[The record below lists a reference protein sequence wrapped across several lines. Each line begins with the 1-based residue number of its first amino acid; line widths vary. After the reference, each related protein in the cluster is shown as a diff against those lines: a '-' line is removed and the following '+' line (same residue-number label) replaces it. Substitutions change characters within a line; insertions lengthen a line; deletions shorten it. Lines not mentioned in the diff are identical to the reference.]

1 MTEQNRKRRTARR
14 ADDHRLSMKRWEKL
28 MSDGLTS
35 IAQNFAEMV
44 GRLTAGKD
52 AARRI
57 EEFNA
62 AILELQRANET
73 LMRLHGPGPS
83 RQRAGT
89 GSFVTLKVPVVVGVP
104 APGRTSA
111 SRGSSVRRDMKRK
124 KRTA

>member
-1 MTEQNRKRRTARR
+1 MADQNRKRRVGRR
-14 ADDHRLSMKRWEKL
+14 TEDHRLSMKRWEKL

-83 RQRAGT
+83 RQRTGT
-89 GSFVTLKVPVVVGVP
+89 GPFVTLKVPVVVGVP
-104 APGRTSA
+104 APGRAAASQRTS
-111 SRGSSVRRDMKRK
+111 GRREKKGK
-124 KRTA
+124 KRTP